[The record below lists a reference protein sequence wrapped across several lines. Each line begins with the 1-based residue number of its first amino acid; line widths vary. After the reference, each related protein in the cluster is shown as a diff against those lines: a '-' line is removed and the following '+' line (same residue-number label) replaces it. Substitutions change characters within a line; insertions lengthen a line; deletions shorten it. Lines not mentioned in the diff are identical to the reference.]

1 MKKDLQYE
9 VTELIKIIDRLRS
22 REGCPWDRHQKKN
35 DVGKYLIDE
44 ACEVIDAIDE
54 GTPDDLKEELGDL
67 LFQIL
72 FLAKISAEKG
82 EFDMTDVVKGISE
95 KMIRRHPHVFGDR
108 MVNTVEEV
116 KLTWQEIKR
125 EERGGKKQKKTT
137 NIGNIGN
144 SLPSLLQAFKIT
156 ERASDWEFDWKNTE
170 GVLEKLEEEIA
181 ELKSALSGDNQ
192 EQIEDEIGDLF
203 FSLVNLSRFVK
214 VNPEIALRASIK
226 KFIRRFSFIENRL
239 KEQGKTLPC
248 VSLEE
253 MDHLWNISKENE
265 RKN

>member
-1 MKKDLQYE
+1 MKKDLEYE

-22 REGCPWDRHQKKN
+22 REGCPWDRCQKKK

-44 ACEVIDAIDE
+44 AYEVIDAIDE

-108 MVNTVEEV
+108 IVNNAEEV
-116 KLTWQEIKR
+116 KLTWQDIKR
-125 EERGGKKQKKTT
+125 VERLGKKQKKTY
-137 NIGNIGN
+137 NIGNMGN

-156 ERASDWEFDWKNTE
+156 DRASKVGFDWKNTE
-170 GVLEKLEEEIA
+170 GVIEKLEEEIA
-181 ELKSALSGDNQ
+181 ELKSALSRDNP
-192 EQIEDEIGDLF
+192 EQIEDEIGDIF

-214 VNPEIALRASIK
+214 INPEIALRASIN
-226 KFIRRFSFIENRL
+226 KFIKRFSFIENRL
-239 KEQGKTLPC
+239 KEQGKTLPG

-253 MDHLWNISKENE
+253 MDNLWNIYKENE
-265 RKN
+265 RKH